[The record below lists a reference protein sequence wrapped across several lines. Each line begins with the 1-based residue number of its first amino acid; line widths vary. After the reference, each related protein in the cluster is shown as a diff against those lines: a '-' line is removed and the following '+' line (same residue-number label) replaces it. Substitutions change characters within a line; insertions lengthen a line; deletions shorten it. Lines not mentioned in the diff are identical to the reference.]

1 MKTDDKIK
9 LDHEELNLEDLIIMG
24 DDKKIPI
31 EIEFPR
37 PDGGTVKARALI
49 KQLTMGELD
58 DIKIINDNPFAANLL
73 VLELA
78 LFKSNGE
85 HFSIEELKLLPIG
98 VVNAIAAKVM
108 EISGVN
114 LEEQA
119 QKLKDF

>member
-1 MKTDDKIK
+1 MKTDDKIN
-9 LDHEELNLEDLIIMG
+9 LSHEELNLEDLIIMG

-31 EIEFPR
+31 EIEFPM
-37 PDGGTVKARALI
+37 PNGDMVKAKALI

-58 DIKIINDNPFAANLL
+58 DVKVVNDNPFAANLL

-85 HFSIEELKLLPIG
+85 HFSIDELKLLPIG

-119 QKLKDF
+119 QKLMDF

>member
-1 MKTDDKIK
+1 MKTDDKIN
-9 LDHEELNLEDLIIMG
+9 LEHEELNLEDLIIMG

-31 EIEFPR
+31 EIEFPT
-37 PDGGTVKARALI
+37 GTGEMVKAKALI

-58 DIKIINDNPFAANLL
+58 DVKVINDNPFAANLL

-85 HFSIEELKLLPIG
+85 NFSIDELKLLPIG

-119 QKLKDF
+119 QKLRDF

>member
-1 MKTDDKIK
+1 MKDEIIK

-31 EIEFPR
+31 EVEFPTA
-37 PDGGTVKARALI
+37 DGKMVKARALI

-58 DIKIINDNPFAANLL
+58 DVKLINDNPFAANLL

-85 HFSIEELKLLPIG
+85 HFSMDELKLLPIG
-98 VVNAIAAKVM
+98 VVNAIASKIM

-119 QKLKDF
+119 MKLQDF

>member
-1 MKTDDKIK
+1 MKNDKIK

-31 EIEFPR
+31 EIEFPT
-37 PDGGTVKARALI
+37 GTGEMVKAKALI

-58 DIKIINDNPFAANLL
+58 DVKVINDNPFAANLL

-85 HFSIEELKLLPIG
+85 HFGIDELKLLPIG
-98 VVNAIAAKVM
+98 VVNVIAAKIM